1 MKSFQKQNPI
11 IIGLV
16 SLAVIAGLLTLA
28 YRADSLP
35 VIGLGPEYK
44 AAFS

>member
-16 SLAVIAGLLTLA
+16 SLAVIAGLLT
-28 YRADSLP
+28 
-35 VIGLGPEYK
+35 
-44 AAFS
+44 